1 MPAEPEV
8 AEFFSTWSTYRAVI
22 EHDCMEHT
30 VVYAAVRDVLAA
42 RNEPFRL
49 LDLGCGDAA
58 GIKPALAASAVAT
71 YVGVDC
77 AAPALDAAS
86 VVLADVPFAVDLR
99 VADFMKFVTETDE
112 TFDVVV
118 ACFALHHF
126 QADEK
131 REFLSAV
138 QRILA
143 PGGQLMLIDVVRLPG
158 ETRAG
163 YLARYADFVSTWPV
177 GAARQASIMA
187 HVSGFDFPEE
197 VDTAPRWARDAGFT
211 QVTEFY
217 RGARDTQCGWVCTT
231 HGSA

>member
-30 VVYAAVRDVLAA
+30 VVYSAVREVLAA
-42 RNEPFRL
+42 RQNPFRL

-58 GIKPALAASAVAT
+58 GIKPALVGSAVAT

-77 AAPALDAAS
+77 AAPALDAARA
-86 VVLADVPFAVDLR
+86 VLADVSFSVDLR
-99 VADFMKFVTETDE
+99 VADFMSFVAETDE

-126 QADEK
+126 QANEK
-131 REFLSAV
+131 REFLRAV

-143 PGGQLMLIDVVRLPG
+143 VGGELLLIDVVRLPG
-158 ETRAG
+158 ETRAE
-163 YLARYADFVSTWPV
+163 YLDRYAAFVADWPV
-177 GAARQASIMA
+177 GAARRASIME
-187 HVSGFDFPEE
+187 HVSGFDFPEA
-197 VDTAPRWARDAGFT
+197 VDVEPVWARDAGFA
-211 QVTEFY
+211 QVNEFY
-217 RGARDTQCGWVCTT
+217 RGARDTQCGWVATRN
-231 HGSA
+231 

>member
-1 MPAEPEV
+1 MPAAPEV

-30 VVYAAVRDVLAA
+30 RVYAAVRDVLAA
-42 RNEPFRL
+42 RNHPFRL

-58 GIKPALAASAVAT
+58 GIKPALEASAVAT

-86 VVLADVPFAVDLR
+86 VVLADVQCSVDLR
-99 VADFMKFVTETDE
+99 VADFMSFVAETDE

-131 REFLSAV
+131 RAFLREV
-138 QRILA
+138 QRVLA
-143 PGGQLMLIDVVRLPG
+143 PGGQLLLIDVVRLPG
-158 ETRAG
+158 ETRAE
-163 YLARYADFVSTWPV
+163 YLHRYAAFVADWPV
-177 GAARQASIMA
+177 GAARRASIME

-197 VDTAPRWARDAGFT
+197 ATVESQWARDAGFA

-231 HGSA
+231 